1 MRLIPGYPG
10 ISQPEDR
17 KDVLGYPITR
27 FLEWD
32 IPGYPFVVYPGITR
46 YKSG

>member
-1 MRLIPGYPG
+1 MRLIPGYRS
-10 ISQPEDR
+10 ISQDR
-17 KDVLGYPITR
+17 KDVLGYPITG

-32 IPGYPFVVYPGITR
+32 IPGYPFVVYPGTR

>member
-1 MRLIPGYPG
+1 MFWDIPL
-10 ISQPEDR
+10 Q
-17 KDVLGYPITR
+17 